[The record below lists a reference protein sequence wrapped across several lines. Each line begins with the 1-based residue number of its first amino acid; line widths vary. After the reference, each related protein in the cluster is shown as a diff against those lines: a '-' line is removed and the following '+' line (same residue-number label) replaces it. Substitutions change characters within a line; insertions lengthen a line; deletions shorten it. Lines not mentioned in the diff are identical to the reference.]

1 MRKFFKSTK
10 FKVLSVFMAFLVG
23 IMVYGVSKGGYSLSI
38 ASFVNTISSPFRSSA
53 NRLTTRAEQYFD
65 KIENY
70 TKYYN
75 ENLILK
81 SELAE
86 LKQELA
92 EYEALKA
99 EVTELRKFVTIKEEH
114 EDYVLSEPCKVI
126 SYIANDP
133 FRSFTINKGSEE
145 GIKPYCPVAT
155 ADGLIGITVDVSA
168 HSSTVRTILS
178 PDLSIAA
185 VSSASAADAGLIEGS
200 VLCAEKGRTR
210 LNLVDM
216 KNKLKDDDLMV
227 TTGSSGLF
235 PKGYAVGFV
244 KNVQLDSNGLSFCAE
259 IEPCVDVARLT
270 SVIVITDFS
279 GKKEVAEDEN

>member
-10 FKVLSVFMAFLVG
+10 FKILCVFLAFLLG
-23 IMVYGVSKGGYSLSI
+23 IMVYGVSKGGYSLSG
-38 ASFVNTISSPFRSSA
+38 ASVINTISKPFRSAS
-53 NRLTTRAEQYFD
+53 NRLSTRFDQYFD
-65 KIENY
+65 KIDNY

-81 SELAE
+81 SELTK

-126 SYIANDP
+126 SYITNDP

-145 GIKPYCPVAT
+145 GIEPYCPVAT
-155 ADGLIGITVDVSA
+155 ADGLIGITVDVSD

-185 VSSASAADAGLIEGS
+185 VSSASAADAGLVEGS
-200 VLCAEKGRTR
+200 VACAEKGRTR

-216 KNKLKDDDLMV
+216 KNQLKDGDLMV

-235 PKGYAVGFV
+235 PKGYAIGFV
-244 KNVQLDSNGLSFCAE
+244 KDVKLDSNGLSYCAE

-279 GKKEVAEDEN
+279 GKKEVADDED

>member
-1 MRKFFKSTK
+1 MRKFFKSTR
-10 FKVLSVFMAFLVG
+10 FKVILVFLAFLMG
-23 IMVYGVSKGGYSLSI
+23 IMVYGVSKGGYSLSG
-38 ASFVNTISSPFRSSA
+38 ASFINTISSPFRSAS
-53 NRLTTRAEQYFD
+53 NSLSTRVEQYFD
-65 KIENY
+65 KINNH

-75 ENLILK
+75 ENLTLK
-81 SELAE
+81 SELAA
-86 LKQELA
+86 LKKELA

-114 EDYVLSEPCKVI
+114 EDYVMSEPCKVI

-133 FRSFTINKGSEE
+133 FKSFTINKGSEE

-155 ADGLIGITVDVSA
+155 ADGLIGITVDVSE

-185 VSSASAADAGLIEGS
+185 VSSASAADAGLVEGS
-200 VLCAEKGRTR
+200 VIAAEKGRTK
-210 LNLVDM
+210 LTLVDM
-216 KNKLKDDDLMV
+216 KNKLKEDDLMI

-235 PKGYAVGFV
+235 PKGYSIGFV
-244 KNVQLDSNGLSFCAE
+244 KDVKLDSNGLSYCAE

-279 GKKEVAEDEN
+279 GKKEVAEDED